1 MADHGLLSLLAGLLP
16 IVLFSALAARADQQL
31 WSKCRRRECCL
42 LSQRR
47 ITLGKAM

>member
-1 MADHGLLSLLAGLLP
+1 MADHGLLSVVVVLLL

-31 WSKCRRRECCL
+31 WSKCRRHECCL

-47 ITLGKAM
+47 IALGKAM

>member
-1 MADHGLLSLLAGLLP
+1 MFNHSLVSGVSGLILIG
-16 IVLFSALAARADQQL
+16 LFSALAARAEQQL

-47 ITLGKAM
+47 ITMGKAM